1 MKNFDEKELERRKR
15 NMKVFKTIMIILDV
29 LALILLVVQIL
40 IKDITYWSYVV
51 LIVCNILVFIVKID
65 EKGSDKK

>member
-1 MKNFDEKELERRKR
+1 MKNVDTKELERRKR
-15 NMKVFKTIMIILDV
+15 NIKAFKTIMIILDV

-51 LIVCNILVFIVKID
+51 LIICNILVFMVKID
-65 EKGSDKK
+65 EKESSKK

>member
-1 MKNFDEKELERRKR
+1 MKNVDTKELERRKR
-15 NMKVFKTIMIILDV
+15 NIKAFKAIMIILDV

-51 LIVCNILVFIVKID
+51 LIICNILVFMVKID
-65 EKGSDKK
+65 EKESSKK

>member
-1 MKNFDEKELERRKR
+1 MKNVDTKELERRKR
-15 NMKVFKTIMIILDV
+15 NIKAFKTIMIILDV

-51 LIVCNILVFIVKID
+51 LIICNILVFTTKID
-65 EKGSDKK
+65 EKESSKK